1 MHTPLIL
8 YDRKDGV
15 VIVET
20 DEVLYYKVKRSHSS
34 SVSFT
39 PPSSPYPSPISVI
52 LLLLLFLFTFN
63 FFLTFDIYISIFVK
77 N

>member
-39 PPSSPYPSPISVI
+39 PPSSPYSSPISVI
-52 LLLLLFLFTFN
+52 LLLSLFTFN
-63 FFLTFDIYISIFVK
+63 FFFTFDIYISIFVK